1 LERLRSKARH
11 DEAQALAY
19 ERRKAREEVLALVEQ
34 GYSSAEIKERLGF

>member
-19 ERRKAREEVLALVEQ
+19 ERRKVLALWEQ
-34 GYSSAEIKERLGF
+34 GVSLEEAKKQLGIT